1 VSQGRSVVLELFS
14 STELNICMNQYFVQV
29 HRATEDPFNYPYLGK
44 VQYFKVEL
52 MYHGFQLIEH
62 PDFPGPYRA
71 RFIATHVKE
80 SMISYIA
87 LKYSDVQF
95 EYTVL
100 NDVKDITASLDTV

>member
-1 VSQGRSVVLELFS
+1 MLELFS
-14 STELNICMNQYFVQV
+14 RTELNICMNQYFVQV

-71 RFIATHVKE
+71 RFIALHSKR
-80 SMISYIA
+80 SIMSYIS
-87 LKYSDVQF
+87 LKYTDINF
-95 EYTVL
+95 EYKYL
-100 NDVKDITASLDTV
+100 